1 METVPGRIC
10 KVIFCGL
17 IAAILFTQTTACS
30 KAGIQA
36 TDVLKNNAAHIAIVH
51 ETDKQGQ
58 LVTKSYDH
66 PYEISAG
73 KMGSILASL
82 NTSEKVFI
90 KWEPKGRLLN
100 EIEVKRIAAPMAQ
113 ALAKADKNEWVS
125 FEVSSKRQRL
135 FFKTKMMTSGWVWI
149 KDDKLHLVIGNFRFE
164 DDQRDTEPYRSDP
177 RLYFSMES
185 SRIDKGDYN
194 APPLVDKQQKHLRKE
209 HLNWTVVG
217 LRTFMPT
224 PEKLEKP
231 APSMSLEERLGQLK
245 QLFDKGLITPEEYEL
260 KRKEI
265 LSEL

>member
-1 METVPGRIC
+1 MEALTGRIR
-10 KVIFCGL
+10 KLIFCVL
-17 IAAILFTQTTACS
+17 IAAVLFTQITACS

-36 TDVLKNNAAHIAIVH
+36 TDVLKNNAAHIAIVR
-51 ETDKQGQ
+51 ETDKLGQ
-58 LVTKSYDH
+58 LIPKSHDH
-66 PYEISAG
+66 PYEMSAG

-82 NTSEKVFI
+82 TTSEKIFI
-90 KWEPKGRLLN
+90 KWNPRGRLLS

-125 FEVSSKRQRL
+125 FEVSSRRQRL
-135 FFKTKMMTSGWVWI
+135 FFKTKMMTSGWAWV
-149 KDDKLHLVIGNFRFE
+149 KDDRLHLVIGNFRFE
-164 DDQRDTEPYRSDP
+164 DDHRENEPYRGDP

-185 SRIDKGDYN
+185 SRIDKGDFN

-209 HLNWTVVG
+209 HLNWTVVD

-245 QLFDKGLITPEEYEL
+245 QLFEKDLITPEDYEL